1 MVADAA
7 RADRMTLS
15 DVGVPGQ
22 RVDLLSGGDV
32 TPTGRLLSVA
42 EIQQAFRQLCAYAA
56 TARSGRAIPAAP
68 PPPMST
74 PGPVTQ
80 GYEVAVTADPEDT
93 RFDPAAPPPA
103 DRGDRLAEGWL
114 AVLAAHAGAGAST
127 VALAVTDAL
136 AAAGRTPRLIEAAQ
150 PSKSGLAGAAA
161 AEMGLDSSGAWR
173 RGAREMATIYR
184 RASEV
189 DPAGWPDPAP
199 AVTDTVVDLGLP
211 TAAGLDRLAGDRPD
225 VVLVCRPS
233 IPGVR
238 MAEQTLIDLEGLRVA
253 VAAIGPKRWPGE
265 VTASLGPR
273 LRGARDAGL
282 VVAVDLDRRL
292 QVTGLT
298 QAALPKP
305 LLRAAAELLRL
316 VLTPPVGAAST
327 WAHSA
332 LRLPKKGTTR

>member
-1 MVADAA
+1 
-7 RADRMTLS
+7 MTLS

-22 RVDLLSGGDV
+22 RVDVLNGGDV
-32 TPTGRLLSVA
+32 TPSGRLLSVA
-42 EIQQAFRQLCAYAA
+42 EIQQAFRQLCANPA
-56 TARSGRAIPAAP
+56 TARSERAIPAGP

-74 PGPVTQ
+74 PVPVTA
-80 GYEVAVTADPEDT
+80 GHERAVAPDLEDT
-93 RFDPAAPPPA
+93 RFSPGAPPAAG
-103 DRGDRLAEGWL
+103 RGDRLAAGWL
-114 AVLAAHAGAGAST
+114 AVLATHAGAGAST
-127 VALAVTDAL
+127 VALALTDAL
-136 AAAGRTPRLIEAAQ
+136 TAAGRTAQLIEAAQ
-150 PSKSGLAGAAA
+150 PWKSGLVGAAT

-189 DPAGWPDPAP
+189 NPTGWPDPAP

-211 TAAGLDRLAGDRPD
+211 TAAGLDRLAGDRVD
-225 VVLVCRPS
+225 VVVVCRPS

-253 VAAIGPKRWPGE
+253 VASIGPKRWPGE

-273 LRGARDAGL
+273 LRGAREAGL

-298 QAALPKP
+298 QAPLPKP
-305 LLRAAAELLRL
+305 LLRAAGDLLRL
-316 VLTPPVGAAST
+316 VHTPPVTAAST
-327 WAHSA
+327 SAHSA
-332 LRLPKKGTTR
+332 PRLPKKGTTG